1 MTWASKEKKVSVIVG
16 GRYDMLLTY
25 FFFYMSM
32 SEENIKR
39 FNESVHSL
47 YSVIMDKP
55 LQVLNIFND
64 FFGEDKVDMQ
74 GACSE
79 DELKSWLKTEPVSSY
94 FSNNDLNIES
104 SNWHTYSTLSIMDL
118 PQDKF
123 ESALSLLSTNDIAM
137 NIADIKF
144 RGIFILVHFPHVR
157 VTNEHDRYVDI
168 NHLWA
173 KVIIRPDGT
182 MYSGFTL
189 NRSEYQ
195 VNHFMSDYLHS
206 HVSGIPKHNF
216 TMFQNPC
223 TGSGPIN
230 TTMSSLNREF
240 NSDLWQLFCLELSKY
255 VTVESIAGR
264 PYKYLERIGTDNMN
278 IGVSSFTVF
287 NTPRYWNDSIGS
299 HKLKEFVKYFV
310 QGNHLKFNYVNG
322 SYSIGMSFI
331 EFIVLISNEF
341 IKWYNEQFNDKKM
354 TATLEELK
362 ENYTVRECIICN
374 GKIYYNNSRN
384 NVNNLAS
391 YVGRKVCT
399 FKGVEITLSITG
411 ISEVNGENKSI
422 ILDPQTA
429 LFILNQILKVLNYR
443 YGRKT
448 ATHTEHQVGTE
459 VRYL

>member
-1 MTWASKEKKVSVIVG
+1 
-16 GRYDMLLTY
+16 
-25 FFFYMSM
+25 MSM

-47 YSVIMDKP
+47 YNAIMDKP
-55 LQVLNIFND
+55 LQVLGIFND
-64 FFGEDKVDMQ
+64 FFGVDKVDMQ
-74 GACSE
+74 GVWSE
-79 DELKSWLKTEPVSSY
+79 DRLRSWLEVEPITSYLYIGNLNVS
-94 FSNNDLNIES
+94 FSD
-104 SNWHTYSTLSIMDL
+104 WDTYSTKSIMDL
-118 PQDKF
+118 SQSEF
-123 ESALSLLSTNDIAM
+123 EWALSSLSCEETIA
-137 NIADIKF
+137 NIVNSKF
-144 RGIFILVHFPHVR
+144 RDIFILVHFPHVR
-157 VTNEHDRYVDI
+157 ITNEHDRHVDI

-173 KVIIRPDGT
+173 KIKITSEGT
-182 MYSGFTL
+182 MNDGFAF

-195 VNHFMSDYLHS
+195 AAHFMSDYMHS
-206 HVSGIPKHNF
+206 HVISIPKDNF
-216 TMFQNPC
+216 TRFLHPC

-230 TTMSSLNREF
+230 STMSSLHREF
-240 NSDLWQLFCLELSKY
+240 DSGLWQLFCLELSKY

-264 PYKYLERIGTDNMN
+264 PYKYLERIGTGNMN
-278 IGVSSFTVF
+278 TGISSFTVF
-287 NTPRYWNDSIGS
+287 NAPRYWNTSIGGED
-299 HKLKEFVKYFV
+299 KLREFVKYFV

-331 EFIVLISNEF
+331 EFIILISNEF
-341 IKWYNEQFNDKKM
+341 IKWYNEQFNDKKV

-362 ENYTVRECIICN
+362 GNYIVRECIISN
-374 GKIYYNNSRN
+374 GKIYYNNIRN

-448 ATHTEHQVGTE
+448 ATHTEYQVGTE